1 MAGKIG
7 PLKKNSDLIVR
18 HGTLDDIDGVYRIVK
33 NSTLDDNS
41 RYFYLMMLSYFSKD
55 SAVVI
60 DPKLE
65 ESNRS
70 EVVGFIVGLSS
81 ASQNDAQNEGDTEKS
96 ALSKEM
102 PTLGPDDYFCWQVG
116 VDDEYQGMGLAKKL
130 LDFVTRPY
138 ENLQATVTPSNVAS
152 MSLFE
157 SYARRHDKDIEK
169 RVLFKKDHFGPLDHE
184 EELLIDIK

>member
-1 MAGKIG
+1 MAGKIR
-7 PLKKNSDLIVR
+7 PIKKKDNLVFR
-18 HGTLDDIDGVYRIVK
+18 NGKLDDIDGVYRLVK

-55 SAVVI
+55 SAVVL
-60 DPKLE
+60 DPDLE
-65 ESNRS
+65 NSNRPDI
-70 EVVGFIVGLSS
+70 VGFIVGLSS
-81 ASQNDAQNEGDTEKS
+81 ASQIDADNEGGQKQ

-102 PTLGPDDYFCWQVG
+102 PILGPDDYFCWQVG
-116 VDDEYQGMGLAKKL
+116 VDDEYQGMGIARRL

-169 RVLFKKDHFGPLDHE
+169 RVLFDRKHFGALDHE
-184 EELLIDIK
+184 EELLIDIH